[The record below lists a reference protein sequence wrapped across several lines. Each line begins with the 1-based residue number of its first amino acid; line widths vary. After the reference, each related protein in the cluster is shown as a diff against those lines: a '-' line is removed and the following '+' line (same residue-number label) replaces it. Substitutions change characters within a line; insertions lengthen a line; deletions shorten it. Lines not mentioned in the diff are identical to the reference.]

1 MQAAPDSG
9 VTLTD
14 CMQGVFTGLQ
24 LGIKSLISPFP
35 FYMGVK
41 TKTKPKKIPK
51 PPHYQQIINYLS
63 SCSKEKAPSGEKMHS
78 LSDWTPQKCTIKGY
92 NFDLSE
98 FRRFGRVKIKLML
111 NLQGDFPQL
120 LQGLILLQHSENN
133 LYSFILLGQHK
144 QSNTA
149 CKKCSL
155 LKQIE

>member
-41 TKTKPKKIPK
+41 NQNQTKKNPK
-51 PPHYQQIINYLS
+51 PPHHLYIINYLS
-63 SCSKEKAPSGEKMHS
+63 SCSKEKASPGEKMHS

-98 FRRFGRVKIKLML
+98 FWGFGRVKIKVML

-120 LQGLILLQHSENN
+120 LQGLILL
-133 LYSFILLGQHK
+133 
-144 QSNTA
+144 
-149 CKKCSL
+149 
-155 LKQIE
+155 